1 MKKIQLAISPKFNP
15 KIKTFFISNGENK
28 IILARQFISMTR
40 QELETYHTGFLVN
53 LLKKMTKNINI
64 KTSFNL
70 FDKSYG
76 IYYSYKLKSSKIYF
90 VLISE
95 ISFNPLELNNCLKTI
110 TTFITSIITN
120 NINRKG
126 NEGKNEIDIIKDNAY
141 DIIFAID
148 DIINPILGNEGI
160 SQSKILENIKMKS
173 SEEEYVNKLKK
184 EKIEE
189 AHNKLIKGMEE
200 IERLKYEKKYIQNGI
215 TNETLK
221 EREEMLESE
230 RLIKEYT
237 ENQKKEEEKRRNFIR
252 NRNRSLKFNNNNRH
266 VRTFMHFT
274 QEDREEMNNF
284 VNVCEN
290 LISNLMIR
298 ELRKIENGEESDD
311 DNNFGN
317 VQFFVLPG
325 SGLFE
330 HIASQIENDLD

>member
-1 MKKIQLAISPKFNP
+1 MKKIQLVLSPKFNP

-28 IILARQFISMTR
+28 IILARQFIPMTR
-40 QELETYHTGFLVN
+40 EELETYHTAFLVG
-53 LLKKMTKNINI
+53 LLKKKTKKINI

-76 IYYSYKLKSSKIYF
+76 IYYPYKLSNSKIYF

-95 ISFNPLELNNCLKTI
+95 INFNPIELSKSLKTI

-120 NINRKG
+120 NINVKG
-126 NEGKNEIDIIKDNAY
+126 NEGKNEIDIIKDIAF

-160 SQSKILENIKMKS
+160 SQSKIIQNLKMKS
-173 SEEEYVNKLKK
+173 TEEEYALKLKN

-189 AHNKLIKGMEE
+189 AHKKLIKGMEE
-200 IERLKYEKKYIQNGI
+200 IERLKYENKYIQNGI

-237 ENQKKEEEKRRNFIR
+237 EKQKKEEERRRNIIR
-252 NRNRSLKFNNNNRH
+252 NRNRSLKFNNH
-266 VRTFMHFT
+266 SVRTFMHFT

-298 ELRKIENGEESDD
+298 ELKKLENGEDSDE
-311 DNNFGN
+311 DNNVGQI
-317 VQFFVLPG
+317 QFLVLPG
-325 SGLFE
+325 TSLFDQ
-330 HIASQIENDLD
+330 IASQIENDLE

>member
-1 MKKIQLAISPKFNP
+1 MKKIQLVLSPKFNP

-28 IILARQFISMTR
+28 IILARQFIPMTR
-40 QELETYHTGFLVN
+40 EELETYHTAFLVG
-53 LLKKMTKNINI
+53 LLKKKTKNLNL

-76 IYYSYKLKSSKIYF
+76 IYYPYKLSNSKIYF

-95 ISFNPLELNNCLKTI
+95 INFNPIELSKSLKTI

-120 NINRKG
+120 NINVKG
-126 NEGKNEIDIIKDNAY
+126 NEGKNEIDIIKDNAF
-141 DIIFAID
+141 DIIFAVD

-160 SQSKILENIKMKS
+160 SQSKIIQNLKMKS
-173 SEEEYVNKLKK
+173 TEEEYALKLKN

-189 AHNKLIKGMEE
+189 AHKKLIKGMEE
-200 IERLKYEKKYIQNGI
+200 IERLKYENKYIQNGI

-230 RLIKEYT
+230 RSTKEHT
-237 ENQKKEEEKRRNFIR
+237 EKQKKEEERRRNIIR
-252 NRNRSLKFNNNNRH
+252 NRNRSLKFNNH
-266 VRTFMHFT
+266 SVRTFMHFT

-298 ELRKIENGEESDD
+298 ELKKLENGEDSDE
-311 DNNFGN
+311 DNNVGQI
-317 VQFFVLPG
+317 QFLVLPG
-325 SGLFE
+325 TSLFDQ
-330 HIASQIENDLD
+330 IASQIENDLE

>member
-1 MKKIQLAISPKFNP
+1 MKKIQLVLSPKFNP

-28 IILARQFISMTR
+28 IILARQFIPMTR
-40 QELETYHTGFLVN
+40 EELETYHTAFLVG
-53 LLKKMTKNINI
+53 LLKKKTKNLNL

-76 IYYSYKLKSSKIYF
+76 VYYPYKLTNSKIYF

-95 ISFNPLELNNCLKTI
+95 MNFNPIELSKSLKTI

-120 NINRKG
+120 NINVKG
-126 NEGKNEIDIIKDNAY
+126 NEGKNEIDIIKDNAF
-141 DIIFAID
+141 DIIFAVD

-160 SQSKILENIKMKS
+160 SQSKIIQNLKMKS
-173 SEEEYVNKLKK
+173 TEEEYALKLKN

-189 AHNKLIKGMEE
+189 AHKKLIKGMEQ
-200 IERLKYEKKYIQNGI
+200 IERLKYENKYIQNGI

-237 ENQKKEEEKRRNFIR
+237 EKQKKEEERRRNIIR
-252 NRNRSLKFNNNNRH
+252 NRNRSLKFNNH
-266 VRTFMHFT
+266 SVRTFMHFT

-298 ELRKIENGEESDD
+298 ELKKLENGEDSDE
-311 DNNFGN
+311 DNNVGQI
-317 VQFFVLPG
+317 QFLVLPG
-325 SGLFE
+325 TSLFDQ
-330 HIASQIENDLD
+330 IASQIENDLE

>member
-95 ISFNPLELNNCLKTI
+95 MSFNPLELNNCLKTI

-120 NINRKG
+120 NLNRKG

-173 SEEEYVNKLKK
+173 
-184 EKIEE
+184 
-189 AHNKLIKGMEE
+189 
-200 IERLKYEKKYIQNGI
+200 
-215 TNETLK
+215 
-221 EREEMLESE
+221 
-230 RLIKEYT
+230 
-237 ENQKKEEEKRRNFIR
+237 
-252 NRNRSLKFNNNNRH
+252 
-266 VRTFMHFT
+266 
-274 QEDREEMNNF
+274 
-284 VNVCEN
+284 
-290 LISNLMIR
+290 
-298 ELRKIENGEESDD
+298 
-311 DNNFGN
+311 
-317 VQFFVLPG
+317 
-325 SGLFE
+325 
-330 HIASQIENDLD
+330 

>member
-1 MKKIQLAISPKFNP
+1 MKKIQLVLSPKFNP

-28 IILARQFISMTR
+28 IILARQFIPMTR
-40 QELETYHTGFLVN
+40 EELETYHTAFLVG
-53 LLKKMTKNINI
+53 LLKKKTKKINI

-76 IYYSYKLKSSKIYF
+76 IYYPYKLSNSKIYF

-95 ISFNPLELNNCLKTI
+95 INFNPIELSKSLKTI

-120 NINRKG
+120 NINVKG
-126 NEGKNEIDIIKDNAY
+126 NEGKNEIDIIKDNAF
-141 DIIFAID
+141 DIIFAVD

-160 SQSKILENIKMKS
+160 SQSKIIQNLKMKS
-173 SEEEYVNKLKK
+173 TEEEYALKLKN

-189 AHNKLIKGMEE
+189 AHKKLIKGMEE
-200 IERLKYEKKYIQNGI
+200 IERLKYENKYIQNGI

-237 ENQKKEEEKRRNFIR
+237 EKQKKEEERRRNIIR
-252 NRNRSLKFNNNNRH
+252 NRNRSLKFNNH
-266 VRTFMHFT
+266 SVRTFMHFT

-298 ELRKIENGEESDD
+298 ELRKIENGEDSDD
-311 DNNFGN
+311 DNNIGQI
-317 VQFFVLPG
+317 QFLVLPG
-325 SGLFE
+325 SSLFDQ
-330 HIASQIENDLD
+330 IATQIENDLE

>member
-1 MKKIQLAISPKFNP
+1 MKKIQLVLSPKFNP
-15 KIKTFFISNGENK
+15 KIKTFFISNGDNK
-28 IILARQFISMTR
+28 IILARQFIPMTR
-40 QELETYHTGFLVN
+40 EELETYHTAFLVG
-53 LLKKMTKNINI
+53 LLKKKTKNLNL

-76 IYYSYKLKSSKIYF
+76 VYYPYKLTNSKIYF

-95 ISFNPLELNNCLKTI
+95 MNFNPIELSKSLKTI
-110 TTFITSIITN
+110 TTFITSLITN
-120 NINRKG
+120 NINVKG
-126 NEGKNEIDIIKDNAY
+126 NEGKNEIDIIKDNAF

-160 SQSKILENIKMKS
+160 SQSKIIQNLKMKS
-173 SEEEYVNKLKK
+173 TEEEYALKLKN

-189 AHNKLIKGMEE
+189 AHKKLIKGMEE
-200 IERLKYEKKYIQNGI
+200 IERLKYENKYIQNGI

-237 ENQKKEEEKRRNFIR
+237 EKQKKEEERRRNIIR
-252 NRNRSLKFNNNNRH
+252 NRNRSLKFNNH
-266 VRTFMHFT
+266 SVRTFMHFT

-298 ELRKIENGEESDD
+298 ELKKLENGEDSDE
-311 DNNFGN
+311 DNNVGQI
-317 VQFFVLPG
+317 QFLVLPG
-325 SGLFE
+325 TSLFDQ
-330 HIASQIENDLD
+330 IASQIENDLE

>member
-110 TTFITSIITN
+110 TTFITSLITN
-120 NINRKG
+120 NINVKG
-126 NEGKNEIDIIKDNAY
+126 NEGKNEIDIIKDNAF
-141 DIIFAID
+141 DIIFAVD

-160 SQSKILENIKMKS
+160 SQSKIIQNLKMKS
-173 SEEEYVNKLKK
+173 TEEEYALKLKN

-189 AHNKLIKGMEE
+189 AHKKLIKGMEE
-200 IERLKYEKKYIQNGI
+200 IERLKYENKYIQNGI

-237 ENQKKEEEKRRNFIR
+237 ENQKKEEERRRNIIR
-252 NRNRSLKFNNNNRH
+252 NRNRGLKFNNRS

-298 ELRKIENGEESDD
+298 ELRKIENGEDSDD
-311 DNNFGN
+311 DNNIGQI
-317 VQFFVLPG
+317 QFLVLPG
-325 SGLFE
+325 SSLFDQ
-330 HIASQIENDLD
+330 IATQIENDLE

>member
-1 MKKIQLAISPKFNP
+1 MKKIQLVLSPKFNP

-28 IILARQFISMTR
+28 IILARQFIPMTR
-40 QELETYHTGFLVN
+40 EELETYHTAFLVG
-53 LLKKMTKNINI
+53 LLKKKTKKINI

-76 IYYSYKLKSSKIYF
+76 IYYPYKLSNSKIYF

-95 ISFNPLELNNCLKTI
+95 INFNPIELSKSLKTI

-120 NINRKG
+120 NINVKG
-126 NEGKNEIDIIKDNAY
+126 NEGKNEIDIIKDNAF
-141 DIIFAID
+141 DIIFAVD

-160 SQSKILENIKMKS
+160 SQSKIIQNLKMKS
-173 SEEEYVNKLKK
+173 TEEEYALKLKN

-189 AHNKLIKGMEE
+189 AHKKLIKGMEE
-200 IERLKYEKKYIQNGI
+200 IERLKYENKYIQNGI

-237 ENQKKEEEKRRNFIR
+237 DNQKKEEERRRNIIR
-252 NRNRSLKFNNNNRH
+252 NRNRGLKFNNH
-266 VRTFMHFT
+266 SVRTFMHFT

-298 ELRKIENGEESDD
+298 ELKKLENGEDSDE
-311 DNNFGN
+311 DNNVGQI
-317 VQFFVLPG
+317 QFLVLPG
-325 SGLFE
+325 TSLFDQ
-330 HIASQIENDLD
+330 IASQIENDLE

>member
-1 MKKIQLAISPKFNP
+1 MKKIQLVLSPKFNP

-28 IILARQFISMTR
+28 IILARQFIPMTR
-40 QELETYHTGFLVN
+40 EELETYHTAFLVG
-53 LLKKMTKNINI
+53 LLKKKTKKINI

-76 IYYSYKLKSSKIYF
+76 IYYPYKLSNSKIYF

-95 ISFNPLELNNCLKTI
+95 INFNPIELSKSLKTI

-120 NINRKG
+120 NINVKG
-126 NEGKNEIDIIKDNAY
+126 NEGKNEIDIIKDNAF

-160 SQSKILENIKMKS
+160 SQSKIIQNLKMKS
-173 SEEEYVNKLKK
+173 TEEEYALKLKN

-189 AHNKLIKGMEE
+189 AHKKLIKGMEE
-200 IERLKYEKKYIQNGI
+200 IERLKYENKYIQNGI

-237 ENQKKEEEKRRNFIR
+237 EKQKKEEERRRNIIR
-252 NRNRSLKFNNNNRH
+252 NRNRSLKFNNH
-266 VRTFMHFT
+266 SVRTFMHFT
-274 QEDREEMNNF
+274 QEDREEMSNF

-298 ELRKIENGEESDD
+298 ELKKLENGEDSDE
-311 DNNFGN
+311 DNNVGQI
-317 VQFFVLPG
+317 QFLVLPG
-325 SGLFE
+325 TSLFDQ
-330 HIASQIENDLD
+330 IASQIENDLE

>member
-1 MKKIQLAISPKFNP
+1 MKKIQLVLSPKFNP

-28 IILARQFISMTR
+28 IILARQFIPLTR
-40 QELETYHTGFLVN
+40 EELETYHTAFLVG
-53 LLKKMTKNINI
+53 LLKKKTKKINI

-76 IYYSYKLKSSKIYF
+76 IYYPYKLSNSKIYF

-95 ISFNPLELNNCLKTI
+95 INFNPIELSKSLKTI

-120 NINRKG
+120 NINVKG
-126 NEGKNEIDIIKDNAY
+126 NEGKNEIDIIKDNAF
-141 DIIFAID
+141 DIIFAVD

-160 SQSKILENIKMKS
+160 SQSKIIQNLKMKS
-173 SEEEYVNKLKK
+173 TEEEYALKLKN

-189 AHNKLIKGMEE
+189 AHKKLIKGMEE
-200 IERLKYEKKYIQNGI
+200 IERLKYENKYIQNGI

-237 ENQKKEEEKRRNFIR
+237 EKQKKEEERRRNIIR
-252 NRNRSLKFNNNNRH
+252 NRNRSLKFNNH
-266 VRTFMHFT
+266 SVRTFMHFT
-274 QEDREEMNNF
+274 QEDREEMSNF

-298 ELRKIENGEESDD
+298 ELKKLENGEDSDE
-311 DNNFGN
+311 DNNVGQI
-317 VQFFVLPG
+317 QFLVLPG
-325 SGLFE
+325 TSLFDQ
-330 HIASQIENDLD
+330 IASQIENDLE

>member
-1 MKKIQLAISPKFNP
+1 MKKIQLVLSPKFNP

-28 IILARQFISMTR
+28 IILARQFIPMTR
-40 QELETYHTGFLVN
+40 EELETYHTAFLVG
-53 LLKKMTKNINI
+53 LLKKKTKKINI

-76 IYYSYKLKSSKIYF
+76 IYYPYKLSNSKIYF

-95 ISFNPLELNNCLKTI
+95 INFNPIELSKSLKTI

-120 NINRKG
+120 NINVKG
-126 NEGKNEIDIIKDNAY
+126 NEGKNEIDIIKDNAF
-141 DIIFAID
+141 DIIFAVD

-160 SQSKILENIKMKS
+160 SQSKIIQNLKMKS
-173 SEEEYVNKLKK
+173 TEEEYALKLKN

-189 AHNKLIKGMEE
+189 AHKKLIKGIEE
-200 IERLKYEKKYIQNGI
+200 IERLKYENKYIQNGI

-237 ENQKKEEEKRRNFIR
+237 EKQKKEEERRRNIIR
-252 NRNRSLKFNNNNRH
+252 NRNRSLKFNNH
-266 VRTFMHFT
+266 SVRTFMHFT
-274 QEDREEMNNF
+274 QEDREEMSNF

-298 ELRKIENGEESDD
+298 ELKKLENGEDSDE
-311 DNNFGN
+311 DNNVGQI
-317 VQFFVLPG
+317 QFLVLPG
-325 SGLFE
+325 TSLFDQ
-330 HIASQIENDLD
+330 IASQIENDLE

>member
-1 MKKIQLAISPKFNP
+1 MKKIQLVLSPKFNP
-15 KIKTFFISNGENK
+15 KIKTFFISNGDNK
-28 IILARQFISMTR
+28 IILARQFIPMTR
-40 QELETYHTGFLVN
+40 EELETYHTAFLVG
-53 LLKKMTKNINI
+53 LLKKKTKNLNL

-76 IYYSYKLKSSKIYF
+76 VYYPYKLTNSKIYF

-95 ISFNPLELNNCLKTI
+95 MNFNPIELSKSLKTI
-110 TTFITSIITN
+110 TTFITSLITN
-120 NINRKG
+120 NINVKG
-126 NEGKNEIDIIKDNAY
+126 NEGKNEIDIIKDNAF

-160 SQSKILENIKMKS
+160 SQSKIIQNLKMKS
-173 SEEEYVNKLKK
+173 TEEEYALKLKN

-189 AHNKLIKGMEE
+189 AHKKLIKGMEE
-200 IERLKYEKKYIQNGI
+200 IERLKYENKYIQNGI

-237 ENQKKEEEKRRNFIR
+237 EKQKKEEERRRNIIR
-252 NRNRSLKFNNNNRH
+252 NRTKGLKFNNH
-266 VRTFMHFT
+266 HSVRTFMHFT
-274 QEDREEMNNF
+274 QEDREEMSNF

-298 ELRKIENGEESDD
+298 ELKKLENGEDSDE
-311 DNNFGN
+311 DNNVGQI
-317 VQFFVLPG
+317 QFLVLPG
-325 SGLFE
+325 TSLFDQ
-330 HIASQIENDLD
+330 IASQIENDLE

>member
-1 MKKIQLAISPKFNP
+1 MKKIQLVLSPKFNP

-28 IILARQFISMTR
+28 IILARQFIPMTR
-40 QELETYHTGFLVN
+40 EELETYHTAFLVG
-53 LLKKMTKNINI
+53 LLKKKTKKINI

-76 IYYSYKLKSSKIYF
+76 IYYPYKLSNSKIYF

-95 ISFNPLELNNCLKTI
+95 INFNPIELSKSLKTI

-120 NINRKG
+120 NINVKG
-126 NEGKNEIDIIKDNAY
+126 NEGKNEIDIIKDNAF
-141 DIIFAID
+141 DIIFAVD

-160 SQSKILENIKMKS
+160 SQSKIIQNLKMKS
-173 SEEEYVNKLKK
+173 TEEEYALKLKN

-189 AHNKLIKGMEE
+189 AHKKLIKGMEE
-200 IERLKYEKKYIQNGI
+200 IERLKYENKYIQNGI

-230 RLIKEYT
+230 RLIKKYT
-237 ENQKKEEEKRRNFIR
+237 EKQKKEEERRRNIIR
-252 NRNRSLKFNNNNRH
+252 NRNRSLKFNNH
-266 VRTFMHFT
+266 SVRTFMHFT
-274 QEDREEMNNF
+274 QEDREEMSNF

-298 ELRKIENGEESDD
+298 ELKKLENGEDSDE
-311 DNNFGN
+311 DNNVGQI
-317 VQFFVLPG
+317 QFLVLPG
-325 SGLFE
+325 TSLFDQ
-330 HIASQIENDLD
+330 IASQIENDLE

>member
-1 MKKIQLAISPKFNP
+1 MKKIQLVLSPKFNP

-28 IILARQFISMTR
+28 IILARQFIPMTR
-40 QELETYHTGFLVN
+40 EELETYHTAFLVG
-53 LLKKMTKNINI
+53 LLKKKTKKINI

-76 IYYSYKLKSSKIYF
+76 IYYPYKLSNSKIYF

-95 ISFNPLELNNCLKTI
+95 INFNPIELSKSLKTI

-120 NINRKG
+120 NINVKG
-126 NEGKNEIDIIKDNAY
+126 NEGKNEIDIIKDNAF
-141 DIIFAID
+141 DIIFAVD

-160 SQSKILENIKMKS
+160 SQSKIIQNLKMKS
-173 SEEEYVNKLKK
+173 TEEEYALKLKN

-189 AHNKLIKGMEE
+189 AHKKLIKGMEE
-200 IERLKYEKKYIQNGI
+200 IERLKYENKYIQNGI

-237 ENQKKEEEKRRNFIR
+237 DNQKKEEERRRNIIR
-252 NRNRSLKFNNNNRH
+252 NRNRSLKFNNH
-266 VRTFMHFT
+266 SVRTFMHFT
-274 QEDREEMNNF
+274 QEDREEMSNF

-298 ELRKIENGEESDD
+298 ELKKLENGEDSDE
-311 DNNFGN
+311 DNNVGQI
-317 VQFFVLPG
+317 QFLVLPG
-325 SGLFE
+325 TSLFDQ
-330 HIASQIENDLD
+330 IASQIENDLE

>member
-1 MKKIQLAISPKFNP
+1 MKKIQLVLSPKFNP

-28 IILARQFISMTR
+28 IILARQFIPMTR
-40 QELETYHTGFLVN
+40 EELETYHTAFLVG
-53 LLKKMTKNINI
+53 LLKKKTKNLNL

-76 IYYSYKLKSSKIYF
+76 VYYPYKLSNSKIYF

-95 ISFNPLELNNCLKTI
+95 INFNPIELSKSLKTI

-120 NINRKG
+120 NINVKG
-126 NEGKNEIDIIKDNAY
+126 NEGKNEIDIIKDNAF
-141 DIIFAID
+141 DIIFAVD

-160 SQSKILENIKMKS
+160 SQSKIIQNLKMKS
-173 SEEEYVNKLKK
+173 TEEEYALKLKN

-189 AHNKLIKGMEE
+189 AHKKLIKGMEE
-200 IERLKYEKKYIQNGI
+200 IERLKYENKYIQNGI

-237 ENQKKEEEKRRNFIR
+237 DNQKKEEERRRNIIR
-252 NRNRSLKFNNNNRH
+252 NRNRSLKFNNRS

-274 QEDREEMNNF
+274 QEDREEMSNF

-298 ELRKIENGEESDD
+298 ELRKIENGEDSDE
-311 DNNFGN
+311 DNNFGQI
-317 VQFFVLPG
+317 QFLVLPG
-325 SGLFE
+325 TSLFDQ
-330 HIASQIENDLD
+330 IASQIENDLE

>member
-1 MKKIQLAISPKFNP
+1 MKKIQLVLSPKFNP
-15 KIKTFFISNGENK
+15 KIKTFFISNGDNK
-28 IILARQFISMTR
+28 IILARQFIPMTR
-40 QELETYHTGFLVN
+40 EELETYHTAFLVG
-53 LLKKMTKNINI
+53 LLKKKTKKINI

-76 IYYSYKLKSSKIYF
+76 IYYPYKLSNSKIYF

-95 ISFNPLELNNCLKTI
+95 INFNPIELSKSLKTI

-120 NINRKG
+120 NINVKG
-126 NEGKNEIDIIKDNAY
+126 NEGKNEIDIIKDNAF
-141 DIIFAID
+141 DIIFAVD

-160 SQSKILENIKMKS
+160 SQSKIIQNLKMKS
-173 SEEEYVNKLKK
+173 TEEEYALKLKN

-189 AHNKLIKGMEE
+189 AHKKLIKGMEE
-200 IERLKYEKKYIQNGI
+200 IERLKYENKYIQNGI

-237 ENQKKEEEKRRNFIR
+237 DNQKKEEERRRNIIR
-252 NRNRSLKFNNNNRH
+252 NRNRGLKFNNH
-266 VRTFMHFT
+266 SVRTFMHFT
-274 QEDREEMNNF
+274 QEDREEMSNF

-298 ELRKIENGEESDD
+298 ELRKIENGEDSDE
-311 DNNFGN
+311 DNNFGQI
-317 VQFFVLPG
+317 QFLVLPG
-325 SGLFE
+325 TSLFDQ
-330 HIASQIENDLD
+330 IASQIENDLE

>member
-1 MKKIQLAISPKFNP
+1 MKKIQLVLSPKFNP
-15 KIKTFFISNGENK
+15 KIKTFFISNGDNK
-28 IILARQFISMTR
+28 IILARQFIPMTR
-40 QELETYHTGFLVN
+40 EELETYHTAFLVG
-53 LLKKMTKNINI
+53 LLKKKTKNLNL

-76 IYYSYKLKSSKIYF
+76 IYYPYKLSNSKIYF

-95 ISFNPLELNNCLKTI
+95 INFNPIELSKSLKTI
-110 TTFITSIITN
+110 TTFITSLITN
-120 NINRKG
+120 NINVKG
-126 NEGKNEIDIIKDNAY
+126 NEGKNEIDIIKDNAF

-160 SQSKILENIKMKS
+160 SQSKIIQNLKMKS
-173 SEEEYVNKLKK
+173 TEEEYALKLKN

-189 AHNKLIKGMEE
+189 AHKKLIKGMEE
-200 IERLKYEKKYIQNGI
+200 IERLKYENKYIQNGI

-237 ENQKKEEEKRRNFIR
+237 DNQKKEEERRRNIIR
-252 NRNRSLKFNNNNRH
+252 NRNRGLKFNNH
-266 VRTFMHFT
+266 SVRTFMHFT
-274 QEDREEMNNF
+274 QEDREEMSNF

-298 ELRKIENGEESDD
+298 ELRKIENGEDSDE
-311 DNNFGN
+311 DNNFGQI
-317 VQFFVLPG
+317 QFLVLPG
-325 SGLFE
+325 TSLFDQ
-330 HIASQIENDLD
+330 IASQIENDLE

>member
-1 MKKIQLAISPKFNP
+1 MKKIQLVLSPKFNP
-15 KIKTFFISNGENK
+15 KIKTFFISNGDNK
-28 IILARQFISMTR
+28 IILARQFIPMTR
-40 QELETYHTGFLVN
+40 EELETYHTAFLVG
-53 LLKKMTKNINI
+53 LLKKKTKNLNL

-76 IYYSYKLKSSKIYF
+76 IYYPYKLSNSKIYF

-95 ISFNPLELNNCLKTI
+95 MNFNPIELSKSLKTI
-110 TTFITSIITN
+110 TTFITSLITN
-120 NINRKG
+120 NINVKG
-126 NEGKNEIDIIKDNAY
+126 NEGKNEIDIIKDNAF
-141 DIIFAID
+141 DIIFAVD

-160 SQSKILENIKMKS
+160 SQSKIIQNLKMKS
-173 SEEEYVNKLKK
+173 TEEEYALKLKN

-189 AHNKLIKGMEE
+189 AHKKLIKGMEE
-200 IERLKYEKKYIQNGI
+200 IERLKYENKYIQNGI

-237 ENQKKEEEKRRNFIR
+237 DNQKKEEERRRNIIR
-252 NRNRSLKFNNNNRH
+252 NRNRGLKFNNRS

-298 ELRKIENGEESDD
+298 ELRKIENGEDSDD
-311 DNNFGN
+311 DNNIGQI
-317 VQFFVLPG
+317 QFLVLPG
-325 SGLFE
+325 SSLFDQ
-330 HIASQIENDLD
+330 IATQIENDLE

>member
-1 MKKIQLAISPKFNP
+1 MKKIQLVLSPKFNP

-28 IILARQFISMTR
+28 IILARQFIPMTR
-40 QELETYHTGFLVN
+40 EELETYHTAFLVG
-53 LLKKMTKNINI
+53 LLKKKTKNLNL

-76 IYYSYKLKSSKIYF
+76 VYYPYKLTNSKIYF

-95 ISFNPLELNNCLKTI
+95 MNFNPIELSKSLKTI
-110 TTFITSIITN
+110 TTFITSLITN
-120 NINRKG
+120 NINVKG
-126 NEGKNEIDIIKDNAY
+126 NEGKNEIDIIKDNAF
-141 DIIFAID
+141 DIIFAVD

-160 SQSKILENIKMKS
+160 SQSKIIQNLKMKS
-173 SEEEYVNKLKK
+173 TEEEYALKLKN

-189 AHNKLIKGMEE
+189 AHKKLIKGMEE
-200 IERLKYEKKYIQNGI
+200 IERLKYENKYIQNGI

-237 ENQKKEEEKRRNFIR
+237 DNQKKEEERRRNIIR
-252 NRNRSLKFNNNNRH
+252 NRNRGLKFNNH
-266 VRTFMHFT
+266 SVRTFMHFT

-298 ELRKIENGEESDD
+298 ELKKLENGEDSDE
-311 DNNFGN
+311 DNNVGQI
-317 VQFFVLPG
+317 QFLVLPG
-325 SGLFE
+325 TSLFDQ
-330 HIASQIENDLD
+330 IASQIENDLE

>member
-1 MKKIQLAISPKFNP
+1 MKKIQLVLSPKFNP

-28 IILARQFISMTR
+28 IILARQFIPMTR
-40 QELETYHTGFLVN
+40 EELETYHTAFLVG
-53 LLKKMTKNINI
+53 LLKKKTKNLNL

-76 IYYSYKLKSSKIYF
+76 IYYPYKLSNSKIYF

-95 ISFNPLELNNCLKTI
+95 INFNPIELSKSLKTI

-120 NINRKG
+120 NINVKG
-126 NEGKNEIDIIKDNAY
+126 NEGKNEIDIIKDNAF
-141 DIIFAID
+141 DIIFAVD

-160 SQSKILENIKMKS
+160 SQSKIIQNLKMKS
-173 SEEEYVNKLKK
+173 TEEEYALKLKN

-189 AHNKLIKGMEE
+189 AHKKLIKGMEE
-200 IERLKYEKKYIQNGI
+200 IERLKYENKYIQNGI

-237 ENQKKEEEKRRNFIR
+237 EKQKKEEERRRNIIR
-252 NRNRSLKFNNNNRH
+252 NRNRSLKFNNH
-266 VRTFMHFT
+266 SVRTFMHFT
-274 QEDREEMNNF
+274 QEDREEMSNF

-298 ELRKIENGEESDD
+298 ELKKLENGEDSDE
-311 DNNFGN
+311 DNNVGQI
-317 VQFFVLPG
+317 QFLVLPG
-325 SGLFE
+325 TSLFDQ
-330 HIASQIENDLD
+330 IASQIENDLE